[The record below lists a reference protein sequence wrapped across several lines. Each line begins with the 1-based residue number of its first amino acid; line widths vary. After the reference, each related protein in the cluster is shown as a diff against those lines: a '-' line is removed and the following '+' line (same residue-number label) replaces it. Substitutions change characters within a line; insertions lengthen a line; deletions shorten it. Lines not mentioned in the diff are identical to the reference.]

1 MRRLWLRSAS
11 VLALTAL
18 AWGRAHAEIVPE
30 GITEWLKTTNAR
42 LVMLHQ
48 RVLYVSYR
56 VPLVDEAF
64 FAQAVQGLCTAPER
78 DGRYG
83 WSGAQVEEIQILN
96 EDITQGVALA
106 GGEVSCPELALTAT
120 PEGEALLRE
129 RMRWVRIEPRIDAVS
144 F

>member
-1 MRRLWLRSAS
+1 MRRLWLKTLP
-11 VLALTAL
+11 VLALAPM
-18 AWGRAHAEIVPE
+18 AWSSAHAEIVPE

-56 VPLVDEAF
+56 VPAVDEAF
-64 FAQAVQGLCTAPER
+64 FAQAVQGLCAAPER

-96 EDITQGVALA
+96 EDTTQGVALV
-106 GGEVSCPELALTAT
+106 GGEGSCPQLALTAT
-120 PEGEALLRE
+120 PEGEALLRG
-129 RMRWVRIEPRIDAVS
+129 RMRWVRVEPHINAVP

>member
-1 MRRLWLRSAS
+1 MRRLWLKTLP
-11 VLALTAL
+11 VLALASM
-18 AWGRAHAEIVPE
+18 AWSSAHAEIVPE

-56 VPLVDEAF
+56 VPAVDEAF
-64 FAQAVQGLCTAPER
+64 FAQAVHGLCAAPER

-83 WSGAQVEEIQILN
+83 WRGAQVEEIQILN
-96 EDITQGVALA
+96 EDTTQGVALV
-106 GGEVSCPELALTAT
+106 GGEGSCPQLALTAT

-129 RMRWVRIEPRIDAVS
+129 RMRWVRVEPRIDAVP